1 MRIGNIAIQPDPPE
15 HKLDS
20 GGSFRVPG
28 CCKAW
33 VRQFEDSGYCNVWQ
47 KRTLP
52 RIKRRESREPMAL
65 WRRVGGAQPQR
76 PPRGKHSKAN
86 VIAQKR
92 TLPRI
97 KRRESRESKTLWHSL
112 GRPQC
117 GFHISAPAFS
127 PRYHIESANHIKR
140 NAYPTR
146 RSFSYK
152 RLRSSPRRDRHKETH
167 KPEVNPISTIT
178 SVPFENVLRRSRP
191 ARNRNAACR
200 KPSCLAR
207 MRQTAGVRR
216 TQNVATEL
224 LYPNKHT
231 VKSSNPIDRNIL
243 L

>member
-1 MRIGNIAIQPDPPE
+1 MIAVQPDLTG
-15 HKLDS
+15 HKS
-20 GGSFRVPG
+20 EPVRSFRVPE
-28 CCKAW
+28 CCRAW

-65 WRRVGGAQPQR
+65 WR
-76 PPRGKHSKAN
+76 
-86 VIAQKR
+86 
-92 TLPRI
+92 
-97 KRRESRESKTLWHSL
+97 SL

-127 PRYHIESANHIKR
+127 PRYHIEEQTISKGT
-140 NAYPTR
+140 PTQHGVPFR
-146 RSFSYK
+146 IYAAPIV
-152 RLRSSPRRDRHKETH
+152 PRRDRHKETH

-216 TQNVATEL
+216 TQNVATGL

-231 VKSSNPIDRNIL
+231 VKSSDTIDRNIL